1 MTDTEP
7 PAGSLTVYNFVKAS
21 QACEIYLMIQYRGSG
36 DTDGYAL
43 SSNKHL
49 HPPWDHVCFMHG
61 RDVVHLGYA
70 GTTNVIV
77 WEHDE

>member
-1 MTDTEP
+1 
-7 PAGSLTVYNFVKAS
+7 
-21 QACEIYLMIQYRGSG
+21 MIQYRGSG